1 MRSWIFGLV
10 WFNGFFWKLVVNF
23 HDDVYEN
30 VGCINERIRIFG
42 ITIEIWSWRI
52 SNWLEKEQLIES
64 QLALRQSLTLIGEEI
79 DLLMLIERLKR
90 MAGWSE
96 EKSLFKE
103 KFGILF

>member
-1 MRSWIFGLV
+1 MFGLV

-42 ITIEIWSWRI
+42 IRIEIWSWRI